1 MPDDSKLE
9 TIPVGS
15 LGIIAHKSIVPL
27 GEKVDSYIVKW
38 RKNRQNENKS
48 SIVFHG
54 YEKDSYLIKAD
65 CPRFGSGEAKG
76 IVNESVR
83 GKDIYIM
90 LDVGNYSCTYTMGGQ
105 TQRMSPD
112 DHYADLKRIISA
124 MTDKPRKITVIMPF
138 LYESR
143 QHKRSGRES
152 LDCAVMLQELQQCR
166 SELWKYD
173 LEECSSRCGSQHV
186 SRLLVLIV
194 HLLKYRLH
202 RPYDNG
208 IPTNTRAMVSPIFVY
223 ATSIP
228 RALSGFS
235 RNPSSL

>member
-90 LDVGNYSCTYTMGGQ
+90 LDVGNYSCTYTMGARLRECLL
-105 TQRMSPD
+105 T
-112 DHYADLKRIISA
+112 
-124 MTDKPRKITVIMPF
+124 IT
-138 LYESR
+138 
-143 QHKRSGRES
+143 
-152 LDCAVMLQELQQCR
+152 ML
-166 SELWKYD
+166 
-173 LEECSSRCGSQHV
+173 
-186 SRLLVLIV
+186 I
-194 HLLKYRLH
+194 
-202 RPYDNG
+202 
-208 IPTNTRAMVSPIFVY
+208 
-223 ATSIP
+223 
-228 RALSGFS
+228 
-235 RNPSSL
+235 

>member
-76 IVNESVR
+76 IVSNLLSSGIIKILLICFRCLPFVPGYAFHSFYIADVISVEIE
-83 GKDIYIM
+83 DEIAI
-90 LDVGNYSCTYTMGGQ
+90 NYS
-105 TQRMSPD
+105 
-112 DHYADLKRIISA
+112 
-124 MTDKPRKITVIMPF
+124 
-138 LYESR
+138 
-143 QHKRSGRES
+143 
-152 LDCAVMLQELQQCR
+152 
-166 SELWKYD
+166 
-173 LEECSSRCGSQHV
+173 
-186 SRLLVLIV
+186 
-194 HLLKYRLH
+194 
-202 RPYDNG
+202 
-208 IPTNTRAMVSPIFVY
+208 
-223 ATSIP
+223 
-228 RALSGFS
+228 
-235 RNPSSL
+235 